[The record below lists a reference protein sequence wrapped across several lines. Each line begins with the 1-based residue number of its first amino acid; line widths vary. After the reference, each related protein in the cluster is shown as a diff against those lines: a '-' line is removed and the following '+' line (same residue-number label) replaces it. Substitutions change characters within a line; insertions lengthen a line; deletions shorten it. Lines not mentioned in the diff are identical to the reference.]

1 MDANAIKVISG
12 INNSKAIFQNGTW
25 IIHGDHNILTEQEP
39 NEYAYKIDMDF
50 SALQNLNPDI
60 PIYASVNSFSDKD
73 IANDYETLADLYSY
87 VKDILQ
93 NLDSND
99 FSKPLKP
106 NLTNNKIII
115 NKLAKLIFGNVT
127 WQSLSTLAEDLKQD
141 IEDNPDCYPYLF
153 KNQEKRLK

>member
-1 MDANAIKVISG
+1 MDSNAIKVISG
-12 INNSKAIFQNGTW
+12 INKSKAIFQNGTW

-50 SALQNLNPDI
+50 SALQNLNPDT

-73 IANDYETLADLYSY
+73 IADDYETLADLYTC

-106 NLTNNKIII
+106 NLTHNKIII
-115 NKLAKLIFGNVT
+115 DKLAKLIFNNVT
-127 WQSLSTLAEDLKQD
+127 WQSLSTLAEDIQQD
-141 IEDNPDCYPYLF
+141 IEDNPDCYSYLF
-153 KNQEKRLK
+153 EN